1 MWRRTSCDNAVNTD
15 SRSSSVGGRD
25 VASSE
30 CLADKRRQLL
40 ASALSVRKP
49 TPQRRDKPSQPATRS
64 TDPGARPRRQGCPRS
79 ADDSRSATSPR
90 CRRSSR
96 SRRSFAPCQP
106 GAAPRLLAFCQC
118 GQLRRRGRA
127 VGPRRA
133 AQRCFAAALRLPT
146 SRGSHSF
153 AEPNDAAEGSRMGVV
168 NRSAPPGEDV
178 AGHRWSFTQSV
189 ADIAPEDWGAT
200 LPS

>member
-30 CLADKRRQLL
+30 CLADKRGQLL

-49 TPQRRDKPSQPATRS
+49 TPQRRDKPSQPATRT
-64 TDPGARPRRQGCPRS
+64 TDPGARPRRQGCPGTRGRFEVCHVPEVPKVVTLPATVRTLS
-79 ADDSRSATSPR
+79 AG
-90 CRRSSR
+90 RR
-96 SRRSFAPCQP
+96 
-106 GAAPRLLAFCQC
+106 AAAARCQC

-127 VGPRRA
+127 VGPRRS
-133 AQRCFAAALRLPT
+133 AQLCFAAALRLPT

-200 LPS
+200 LPL